1 MTGLQA
7 KTGFLLTPIWAR
19 ATDLMNT
26 WTRATELKPI
36 WAQARG
42 PYLKQ
47 RLFGL
52 ALGLSALFGATSACA
67 QAGLPPELAR
77 AWAQTKLPES
87 SLSVLVQ
94 EIGGPQLF
102 AVSPEVPRNPASVM
116 KLITT
121 YAAVSRLGPAYTWN
135 TDLLIGSDAK
145 ASEQGVLSG
154 PLYLRAGGDPIFLLQ
169 DLWRLLRDLRLRGV
183 REIPEI
189 VIDRSIF
196 GDVTIDPSTFD
207 GSAYSPYN
215 ASPDAFMVGFGA
227 VRLVFSPDPGT
238 RSWKSFVD
246 PPMEGVQIDG
256 NVQWVDGVCPGSPNI
271 STDITMTEGTVKFRV
286 SGKAVGSCGEFDVF
300 RLAFSQQE
308 FGARVLR
315 SLWQELGGVI
325 TGPIR
330 SGTIPAGAIIVAS
343 HQSPPLS
350 EVIRLIN
357 KRSNNVMTRVLLLTL
372 GAEAGRRPATVLGS
386 VQVAQEVLARQG
398 LPMKGMVLD
407 NGSGLSRNGV
417 VSADSLAQMLQKAWA
432 SPVMPEYVASLS
444 ILGSDGTTR
453 NRLRDPSTKS
463 MAHLKTGALRDVRSV
478 AGYVWGA
485 SGKRYVVISMV
496 NHERAHE
503 ARAFENTLIA
513 WLTAR

>member
-1 MTGLQA
+1 MTGFQA
-7 KTGFLLTPIWAR
+7 GIR
-19 ATDLMNT
+19 VH
-26 WTRATELKPI
+26 
-36 WAQARG
+36 
-42 PYLKQ
+42 
-47 RLFGL
+47 L
-52 ALGLSALFGATSACA
+52 ALRWKKAVVLLRRVGYLVGLGCCAALGSTNVCA
-67 QAGLPPELAR
+67 QTALPPDLAR

-102 AVSPEVPRNPASVM
+102 AVAPELPRNPASVM
-116 KLITT
+116 KLVTT
-121 YAAVSRLGPAYTWN
+121 YAAVSRLGPNYTWR
-135 TDLLIGSDAK
+135 TDLLIGPDAT
-145 ASEQGVLSG
+145 ASEQGVLNG
-154 PLYLRAGGDPIFLLQ
+154 PLYLRAGGDPTFLLQ

-183 REIPEI
+183 REIPGI
-189 VIDRSIF
+189 VIDRSVF
-196 GDVTIDPSTFD
+196 GEVTIDPGAFD

-238 RSWKSFVD
+238 RTWKSFVD
-246 PPMEGVQIDG
+246 PPMEGVQIEG

-271 STDITMTEGTVKFRV
+271 STDIIMTEGAVKFRV
-286 SGKAVGSCGEFDVF
+286 SGKAFGSCGEFDVF

-308 FGARVLR
+308 YGARVLR

-330 SGTIPAGAIIVAS
+330 SGTIPASSVIVAS

-350 EVIRLIN
+350 EAIRLIN
-357 KRSNNVMTRVLLLTL
+357 KHSNNVMTRVLLLTI
-372 GAEAGRRPATVLGS
+372 GAEAGRRPATVDGS
-386 VQVAQEVLARQG
+386 VQVAREILARQG
-398 LPMKGMVLD
+398 LPMQGMVLD

-417 VSADSLAQMLQKAWA
+417 VSAASLAQMLQKAWA

-485 SGKRYVVISMV
+485 SGKRYVVVSMV

-503 ARAFENTLIA
+503 ARSFENALIA

>member
-1 MTGLQA
+1 MLWADTNKQAAVMTGVRA
-7 KTGFLLTPIWAR
+7 NTVSLL
-19 ATDLMNT
+19 NQ
-26 WTRATELKPI
+26 TRA
-36 WAQARG
+36 WATA
-42 PYLKQ
+42 
-47 RLFGL
+47 L
-52 ALGLSALFGATSACA
+52 ALGFSVLFGSTNACA

-77 AWAQTKLPES
+77 AWTQTKLPES
-87 SLSVLVQ
+87 SLSVVVQ
-94 EIGGPQLF
+94 EIDGPQLF
-102 AVSPEVPRNPASVM
+102 ALSPELPRNPASVM
-116 KLITT
+116 KLVTT
-121 YAAVSRLGPAYTWN
+121 YAAVSRLGPNYTWQ

-145 ASEQGVLSG
+145 ASEQGVLNG
-154 PLYLRAGGDPIFLLQ
+154 PLYIRAGGDPTFLLQ

-196 GDVTIDPSTFD
+196 GEVTIDPGSFD

-238 RSWKSFVD
+238 RTWKSFVD

-256 NVQWVDGVCPGSPNI
+256 NVQWADGVCPGSPSIN
-271 STDITMTEGTVKFRV
+271 TDITMTDTTVKFRV

-315 SLWQELGGVI
+315 SIWQELGGVI
-325 TGPIR
+325 KGQVR
-330 SGTIPAGAIIVAS
+330 NGTIPASAIIVAS

-350 EVIRLIN
+350 EAIRLIN
-357 KRSNNVMTRVLLLTL
+357 KHSNNVMTRVLLLTV
-372 GAEAGRRPATVLGS
+372 GAEAGRRPATVDGS
-386 VQVAQEVLARQG
+386 VQVARDILLRQG
-398 LPMKGMVLD
+398 LPMQGLVLD

-417 VSADSLAQMLQKAWA
+417 VSAASLTQMLQKAWA

-453 NRLRDPSTKS
+453 NRLRDPATKS

-485 SGKRYVVISMV
+485 SGKRYVVVSMV

-503 ARAFENTLIA
+503 ARSFENALIA

>member
-1 MTGLQA
+1 MS
-7 KTGFLLTPIWAR
+7 GFQGMAR
-19 ATDLMNT
+19 ALLIQQIRPFRLGYSRLVLGGLLWVVGSLFGVNV
-26 WTRATELKPI
+26 AL
-36 WAQARG
+36 AQAN
-42 PYLKQ
+42 
-47 RLFGL
+47 
-52 ALGLSALFGATSACA
+52 
-67 QAGLPPELAR
+67 LPPELAR
-77 AWAQTKLPES
+77 AWAQTKLPDS
-87 SLSVLVQ
+87 ALSVLVQ
-94 EIGGPQLF
+94 EIGGAQLF
-102 AVSPEVPRNPASVM
+102 AVAPELPRNPASVM
-116 KLITT
+116 KLVTT
-121 YAAVSRLGPAYTWN
+121 YAALSRLGPNYTWN
-135 TDLLIGSDAK
+135 TDLLIGADAK
-145 ASEQGVLSG
+145 ASEQGVLAS
-154 PLYLRAGGDPIFLLQ
+154 PLYVRAGGDPIFLLQ

-183 REIPEI
+183 RELTDI

-196 GDVTIDPSTFD
+196 GDVTIDPGSFD

-246 PPMEGVQIDG
+246 PPMEGVQIEG
-256 NVQWVDGVCPGSPNI
+256 NVQWVDAVCPGSPTI
-271 STDITMTEGTVKFRV
+271 STDITMTEGVVKFRV

-308 FGARVLR
+308 FGAKVLR
-315 SLWQELGGVI
+315 SLWKELGGVI
-325 TGPIR
+325 TGQIR
-330 SGTIPAGAIIVAS
+330 NGVIPSSAIVVAS

-372 GAEAGRRPATVLGS
+372 GAEAGRRPATVEGS
-386 VQVAQEVLARQG
+386 VQVAQDILSRQG
-398 LPMKGMVLD
+398 LSMKGMVLD

-417 VSADSLAQMLQKAWA
+417 VSADSLALMLQKAWA

-485 SGKRYVVISMV
+485 SGKRYVVVSMV

-503 ARAFENTLIA
+503 ARSFENSLIA